1 MSKYIHKSHNVSVL
15 LYHLVCPIKYRKK
28 VLTDKVSAELKTICK
43 EISLRYEVEF
53 IEIGTDED
61 HVHFLI
67 QSVPTY
73 SVTKI
78 CTMIKSLTAREIFR
92 RLPEVTKELWGS
104 QFWTDGYF
112 VNTVGQHG
120 NEEVIKKYVKNQGSG
135 LNYKK
140 VHRQQ
145 LQLFT

>member
-28 VLTDKVSAELKTICK
+28 VLTDKVSAELKVICR
-43 EISLRYEVEF
+43 EISLRYEIEF
-53 IEIGTDED
+53 IEIGTDGD

-78 CTMIKSLTAREIFR
+78 CKMVKSLTAREIFR